1 MEDRGVSNSV
11 DWGMDSVDSMDRG
24 MDSVDSVNRGMDGVD
39 SVDGGVDS
47 VDRGVDS
54 VGNNRGVD
62 SVDWVSSRVGR
73 GRSVVGDSLVGDFSN
88 IATVG
93 ISSVVADHLGSAVR
107 ESNSVGS
114 SGGVAISLLLLV
126 KLGTTVVISNS
137 VLVSIDSRLIIRRL
151 RSVARSSRHTKG
163 SSQQGGQN
171 DDSLHVDVVC
181 LKV

>member
-24 MDSVDSVNRGMDGVD
+24 MDSVDSVNGGVDGVD
-39 SVDGGVDS
+39 S
-47 VDRGVDS
+47 GVDS

-73 GRSVVGDSLVGDFSN
+73 GRSVVGNSLVGNFSN

-114 SGGVAISLLLLV
+114 RGGVAISLLLLV
-126 KLGTTVVISNS
+126 ELGSAVVISNTI
-137 VLVSIDSRLIIRRL
+137 LVSIDSRPVIRRL

-181 LKV
+181 LKVDIQLPC